1 MKILFF
7 CSISKVFILFI
18 CIIQEKKYLC
28 TAKTVEHSTVFAVE
42 LFEIMIIKKRIEAW
56 ALKQQ
61 GARGGQSGFIIL
73 SHQRNRL
80 CPLPLLA

>member
-1 MKILFF
+1 MLYLLKFGRLTLFY
-7 CSISKVFILFI
+7 SIYLHNSG
-18 CIIQEKKYLC
+18 KKYLC

-42 LFEIMIIKKRIEAW
+42 LFEIMIIKKRIEAL

-61 GARGGQSGFIIL
+61 GTRGGQSGFIVL

>member
-1 MKILFF
+1 MLL
-7 CSISKVFILFI
+7 SAEGLPLHAEVMLL
-18 CIIQEKKYLC
+18 QL
-28 TAKTVEHSTVFAVE
+28 
-42 LFEIMIIKKRIEAW
+42 EAW

-61 GARGGQSGFIIL
+61 GTRGGQSVFIVL

>member
-1 MKILFF
+1 ML
-7 CSISKVFILFI
+7 L
-18 CIIQEKKYLC
+18 
-28 TAKTVEHSTVFAVE
+28 
-42 LFEIMIIKKRIEAW
+42 EIEVMLLALKALLLAAEVMLLSAEGLPLHAEVMLLQLEAW

-61 GARGGQSGFIIL
+61 GTRGGQSVFIVL